1 MIYPN
6 PQTPPSQELWDS
18 KEGKVG
24 GQQMGTVRG
33 DGQPSLPP
41 GFQVSLKCVPP
52 FSPGAGTSAQGT

>member
-24 GQQMGTVRG
+24 GQQMGTVGGGRAAITATRISG
-33 DGQPSLPP
+33 IS
-41 GFQVSLKCVPP
+41 
-52 FSPGAGTSAQGT
+52 